1 MNENIEAS
9 MKIKGVAFL
18 ITSLIL
24 LNITAYD
31 DTIPLKD
38 SYGNISIS
46 PTRLPNTLIKYPTH
60 I

>member
-1 MNENIEAS
+1 MNEKIEAS
-9 MKIKGVAFL
+9 MKIKGVVVL

-24 LNITAYD
+24 LYITAYD

-46 PTRLPNTLIKYPTH
+46 PTRLSNTYITYP
-60 I
+60 